1 VPPPQTPT
9 AAGHNSADE
18 ERAAG
23 QTTPGPNSP
32 SQRIALDGVS
42 CQPLT
47 LAEAI
52 ALAFWLQPRLRASL
66 ESIEQARGREDIAF
80 AAFLPTLTG
89 DYSVGGFDL
98 NVGGGGLPVPN
109 LPAFSFIP
117 FTGAVPSGL
126 KIQSGYELAELKLQ
140 WLVCD
145 FGRRLARFNQAGLA
159 TDIAQLQTERA
170 FLRLSAISPSTSPPA
185 DLHPHEVRP
194 AAAADVGARPAWARR
209 SSSTASGLLAPG
221 QRAHAGAVAPYQY
234 RNTW

>member
-9 AAGHNSADE
+9 AARHNSADE

-32 SQRIALDGVS
+32 SQRIALDGVP

-52 ALAFWLQPRLRASL
+52 ALAFRLQPRLRSSL

-80 AAFLPTLTG
+80 AAFLPTLTS

-98 NVGGGGLPVPN
+98 NVGGGGSPVPN

-126 KIQSGYELAELKLQ
+126 KI
-140 WLVCD
+140 
-145 FGRRLARFNQAGLA
+145 RRARRAVPASAARRWAGCGPSWRRSAGCWSESRRRTAGSSPAGLQRWLRDPYFA
-159 TDIAQLQTERA
+159 GVREADALSRLPVAERQA
-170 FLRLSAISPSTSPPA
+170 WQMLWADVADTVARAEGTTSP
-185 DLHPHEVRP
+185 E
-194 AAAADVGARPAWARR
+194 
-209 SSSTASGLLAPG
+209 
-221 QRAHAGAVAPYQY
+221 Q
-234 RNTW
+234 